1 MANNRLLKQRVKK
14 GLKAAA
20 VVIACVLLITPVR
33 NVVLSP
39 FLPGAWLD
47 FPSWTLAQM
56 LLDNQHFPLG
66 DDDGPFSAPRDDALA
81 ASQTFNLTSDL
92 SRFRYT
98 DQTDPFRHFDAAHA
112 ELTRRAQADPQA
124 AEELRLLEAFR
135 PVMSR
140 EERAQLMLT
149 LHVFVT
155 LCERHGIFYI
165 AFEGSLLGAYRHHGL
180 VPWDDDVDIALNVSQ
195 WKEVRRV
202 FGNVPGFTL
211 FAPSD
216 SQWKFYLT
224 SLAPFQDKPFK
235 YPYLDLFFFRQK
247 DDHVWGVTWGMKNH
261 LMLHVRHLL
270 PLTTVRWELLTV
282 RAPACVARMA
292 GSNYGLASCST
303 PTYVHKTNEN
313 KYAFQTP
320 RVPCSRLHPYL
331 PFVFRQHDQ
340 PGGRVVE
347 LLMVGSEVLANLT
360 AESAPPACR
369 L

>member
-195 WKEVRRV
+195 WKEVYARSPPTARPPPQKGLKARNREEGGGFAEGKPRV
-202 FGNVPGFTL
+202 TSGEQAGHRGNAGPGKVS
-211 FAPSD
+211 AP
-216 SQWKFYLT
+216 K
-224 SLAPFQDKPFK
+224 SLAS
-235 YPYLDLFFFRQK
+235 LS
-247 DDHVWGVTWGMKNH
+247 V
-261 LMLHVRHLL
+261 VR
-270 PLTTVRWELLTV
+270 T
-282 RAPACVARMA
+282 PASVA
-292 GSNYGLASCST
+292 
-303 PTYVHKTNEN
+303 
-313 KYAFQTP
+313 
-320 RVPCSRLHPYL
+320 
-331 PFVFRQHDQ
+331 
-340 PGGRVVE
+340 
-347 LLMVGSEVLANLT
+347 
-360 AESAPPACR
+360 
-369 L
+369 